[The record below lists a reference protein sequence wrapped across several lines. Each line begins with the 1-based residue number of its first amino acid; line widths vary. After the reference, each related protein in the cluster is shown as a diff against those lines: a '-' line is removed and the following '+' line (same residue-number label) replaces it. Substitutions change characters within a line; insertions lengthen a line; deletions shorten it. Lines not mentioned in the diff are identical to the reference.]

1 MAFARNLG
9 PNTRVA
15 YVLFGLFWV
24 ALGWYSLEA
33 ERFLSPLGA
42 WVAIVAGA
50 IVTLEGAS
58 GF

>member
-1 MAFARNLG
+1 MAFAPNLG
-9 PNTRVA
+9 PNTRIA

-33 ERFLSPLGA
+33 ERFLSSLGA

>member
-1 MAFARNLG
+1 MAFTPNLSL
-9 PNTRVA
+9 NTRIA

-24 ALGWYSLEA
+24 VLGGYSLAA

-42 WVAIVAGA
+42 WVAIVAGV

>member
-1 MAFARNLG
+1 MAFTPNLG
-9 PNTRVA
+9 PNTRIA

-24 ALGWYSLEA
+24 VFGGYALAA

-42 WVAIVAGA
+42 WFAIVAGA